1 MKVYIVG
8 TSCTWF
14 ERSNTSF
21 ILDDKILFD
30 VPSGAYKQIIR
41 KMNLFD
47 IKSVFISHFHA
58 DHFLDAQVVVTRF
71 MREGAK
77 NGVKEKLKFYGPKG
91 TLEHLIQ
98 YNKAIC
104 AGVDECDRDSLT
116 RMVDFIEV
124 EDGDEFETE
133 GYKVKV
139 FTMDHGR
146 VYSQGYTF
154 TDKNG
159 KTFAF
164 SADTKECDA
173 LHDMLKMSDY
183 AFVDMATIEEHP
195 SHLHATKFVELANKY
210 KNCKMF
216 PVHTSDVSQK
226 FAEENDLNAVFDKQE
241 LILE

>member
-1 MKVYIVG
+1 MKVYLVG
-8 TSCTWF
+8 TACTWF
-14 ERSNTSF
+14 KRNNTSF

-30 VPSGAYKQIIR
+30 LPSGSYKEIIR
-41 KMNLFD
+41 KMDIFD

-71 MREGAK
+71 MRESEK
-77 NGVKEKLKFYGPKG
+77 NGVKDKLKFYGPKG
-91 TLEHLIQ
+91 TLDHLIE
-98 YNKAIC
+98 YNKLIC
-104 AGVDECDRDSLT
+104 AGVDECDRESLT
-116 RMVDFIEV
+116 KRVEFIEV

-164 SADTKECDA
+164 TSDTRECLN
-173 LHDMLKMSDY
+173 LHEMLKISDY
-183 AFVDMATIEEHP
+183 ALVDMATIDEQP
-195 SHLHATKFVELANKY
+195 SHLHASRFVELTNEY

-216 PVHTSDVSQK
+216 PVHTSDASQK
-226 FAEENDLNAVFDKQE
+226 FAEENGLNAVFDGQE